1 LTTLTLIT
9 SEVNDRGF
17 QLLANAI
24 ENNKALKTLNL
35 EVNQI
40 GNQGTEYLANALKK
54 NQVK

>member
-1 LTTLTLIT
+1 MTTLTLIT
-9 SEVNDRGF
+9 NEVGDQGF

-24 ENNKALKTLNL
+24 QNNKALKTLNL

-40 GNQGTEYLANALKK
+40 GNQGAEYLANALQK

>member
-9 SEVNDRGF
+9 NEVGDQGF

-24 ENNKALKTLNL
+24 QNNKALKTLNL

-40 GNQGTEYLANALKK
+40 GNQGAEYLANALQK